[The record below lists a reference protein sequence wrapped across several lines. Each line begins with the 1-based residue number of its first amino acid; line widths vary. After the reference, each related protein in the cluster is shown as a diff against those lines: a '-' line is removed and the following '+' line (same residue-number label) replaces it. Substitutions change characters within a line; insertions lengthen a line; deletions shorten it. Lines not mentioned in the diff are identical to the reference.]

1 MASNRRSLNRLETL
15 LTEAA
20 LIRSLPHRSATLNA
34 FAAMS
39 LLSGAG
45 VTWGYFILQF
55 GWAGALLGWW
65 PAAVI
70 GGGGV
75 LAVLQLLQVALAH
88 LRDLRGT

>member
-1 MASNRRSLNRLETL
+1 M
-15 LTEAA
+15 
-20 LIRSLPHRSATLNA
+20 IRSLPRRSAAINA

-45 VTWGYFILQF
+45 VAWGYFILHF

-75 LAVLQLLQVALAH
+75 LAVHQLVQMASG
-88 LRDLRGT
+88 DKGSF

>member
-1 MASNRRSLNRLETL
+1 METL

-20 LIRSLPHRSATLNA
+20 LIRSLSRRSSTLNA

-39 LLSGAG
+39 LLSGTGAA
-45 VTWGYFILQF
+45 WGYFILQF

-75 LAVLQLLQVALAH
+75 MAVQQLAQI
-88 LRDLRGT
+88 LRGDKLS

>member
-1 MASNRRSLNRLETL
+1 METL

-20 LIRSLPHRSATLNA
+20 VIRSLPRRSATINA

-45 VTWGYFILQF
+45 IAWGYFILQF

-75 LAVLQLLQVALAH
+75 LAVQQLMQWC
-88 LRDLRGT
+88 RGLS